1 MLFVELSLIISM
13 FFTGNQMLGLIT
25 IFLGVLSFIY
35 AMFGFT
41 SKGSNNKIDLLI
53 NIPTMFCYCYY
64 IYILTVLV

>member
-25 IFLGVLSFIY
+25 IFFVVLSFIY
-35 AMFGFT
+35 AMFGLIG
-41 SKGSNNKIDLLI
+41 KGSSNKIDLLI
-53 NIPTMFCYCYY
+53 NIPIIFCYCYY

>member
-13 FFTGNQMLGLIT
+13 FFTGNQILGLIT
-25 IFLGVLSFIY
+25 IIFGVLSFIC
-35 AMFGFT
+35 AMFGLT
-41 SKGSNNKIDLLI
+41 GKGSSDIIDMLI

>member
-35 AMFGFT
+35 AMFGLT

>member
-13 FFTGNQMLGLIT
+13 FFTGNQILGLIT
-25 IFLGVLSFIY
+25 IIFGVLSFIC
-35 AMFGFT
+35 AMFGLT
-41 SKGSNNKIDLLI
+41 GKGSSNKIDLLI

>member
-35 AMFGFT
+35 AMFGLT

-53 NIPTMFCYCYY
+53 NIPTIFCYCYY

>member
-25 IFLGVLSFIY
+25 IFFGFLSFICST
-35 AMFGFT
+35 FGLT

-64 IYILTVLV
+64 VYILTVLV

>member
-13 FFTGNQMLGLIT
+13 FFTENQILGLIT
-25 IFLGVLSFIY
+25 IIFGVLSFIC
-35 AMFGFT
+35 AMFGLT
-41 SKGSNNKIDLLI
+41 SKGSSNKIDLLI

>member
-1 MLFVELSLIISM
+1 MLFVELSLVISM

-35 AMFGFT
+35 AMFGLT